1 MELQVI
7 KGMVIA
13 AKLANKFMG
22 GALEN
27 NRAEIQIGDVNLV
40 IYSAGGNEVVISPT
54 SMEMWYDP
62 IHVEGTVEGVFDAI
76 GEMLKEAVED
86 DEDSPYRYEFPN
98 LECLVE
104 YIEKETGVVANEHP
118 KCYTKEWDGI
128 MEFDEFKIVFFG
140 PYHGTV
146 YVPEDYKLNF
156 VLKELP

>member
-22 GALEN
+22 GALED
-27 NRAEIQIGDVNLV
+27 NRAELQIGDVNLV
-40 IYSAGGNEVVISPT
+40 IYSAGENEVVISPT

-62 IHVEGTVEGVFDAI
+62 IHVEGTLETVFDAI

-98 LECLVE
+98 LECLIE
-104 YIEKETGVVANEHP
+104 YIEKETGVIANEHP

-156 VLKELP
+156 VLHELP